1 MMIHIANPENIPADD
16 NCNGHAIRMV
26 AVCLFGCRVGDFE
39 LFNPSRKN
47 PI

>member
-16 NCNGHAIRMV
+16 NSDGHAIRIV

-47 PI
+47 LT